1 MSPMQDACDIRIRV
15 RYAEVDRMGVV
26 HHSRYWV
33 YFEMGR
39 TELLRACGGNYRE
52 MEEEG
57 LRIVVVKADCRY
69 RRPARYDDVLRVQ
82 TTVAQVSAA
91 RIEHEY
97 HVRRDGELLAVGHVT
112 LAVIDSDG
120 HIQRVPE
127 WMHGE

>member
-1 MSPMQDACDIRIRV
+1 MITQHEIEVRV
-15 RYAEVDRMGVV
+15 RYQESDPMGFL
-26 HHSRYWV
+26 HHGRFFT